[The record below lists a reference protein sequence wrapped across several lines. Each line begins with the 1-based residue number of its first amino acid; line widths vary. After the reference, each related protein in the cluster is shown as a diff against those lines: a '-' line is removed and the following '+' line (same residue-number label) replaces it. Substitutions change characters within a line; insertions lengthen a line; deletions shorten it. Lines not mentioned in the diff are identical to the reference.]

1 MSKPLSLGLNLG
13 RKPGLSK
20 PAPPKRKPIFGGD
33 DGDSD
38 DDGGPRAEAI
48 TTLTDAAPQP
58 SGPKHSQTRRAGKGK
73 GGPPPPP
80 PSGPPKPKRPD
91 GGGGGG
97 GAGPAHALGD
107 LASALTSRRYAER
120 AEREDPSI
128 YDYDAAYDAF
138 KAPARNAAAAAS
150 AQAAERKPQ
159 YMANLKKAVEVR
171 ERDRKIAE
179 DKKMKR
185 EREAEGD
192 EFADKDMFVTEAYRK
207 QQEENRRLEEEE
219 RRREEDEAR
228 RNKSGGMT
236 GFYKQLL
243 DRGEQAHAEMVRAAE
258 ELQHR
263 KKTGG
268 GGGDDK
274 VVEDAAAATAAEEE
288 DESGDKGAADKAR
301 RINEQGGDV
310 AINEEGQV
318 VDKRELLRGGLNI
331 VPKKK
336 QQADAAAAAAA
347 AAAAN
352 YRERDRRD
360 GGRGASSSSLTGRGG
375 GRQAM
380 RDRQSRALEAQYEQ
394 ALKRSRDEA
403 AEERAKV
410 ELASK
415 SQKTAADISS
425 AKERYLARKKA
436 AAEAKAQGLPG
447 EP

>member
-1 MSKPLSLGLNLG
+1 MSKPLSLGLNLSK
-13 RKPGLSK
+13 KPGLSK

-38 DDGGPRAEAI
+38 DDGPGVEAKAEAKAEAI
-48 TTLTDAAPQP
+48 TTLTDAASRPP
-58 SGPKHSQTRRAGKGK
+58 GPEQSQARRAGKGK
-73 GGPPPPP
+73 GGPQP

-91 GGGGGG
+91 GGG
-97 GAGPAHALGD
+97 AGQARGLGD
-107 LASALTSRRYAER
+107 LASALTSRKYAEG

-150 AQAAERKPQ
+150 AAERKPQ

-179 DKKMKR
+179 DKKVKR

-192 EFADKDMFVTEAYRK
+192 EFADKDMFVTEAYRQ

-243 DRGEQAHAEMVRAAE
+243 DRGDQIHAEMVKAAE

-263 KKTGG
+263 KKTD
-268 GGGDDK
+268 GGGD
-274 VVEDAAAATAAEEE
+274 VAAEDSAAAEEE
-288 DESGDKGAADKAR
+288 DKSDDKSAAEKAR

-318 VDKRELLRGGLNI
+318 VDKRELLKGGLNI
-331 VPKKK
+331 ALKKK
-336 QQADAAAAAAA
+336 QPAEASAKD
-347 AAAAN
+347 
-352 YRERDRRD
+352 RDRDRDRRD
-360 GGRGASSSSLTGRGG
+360 GGRGASSSLAGRSGG
-375 GRQAM
+375 KQAM
-380 RDRQSRALEAQYEQ
+380 RDRQSRMLEAQYEQ

-436 AAEAKAQGLPG
+436 ATEAKAQGLPG

>member
-1 MSKPLSLGLNLG
+1 MSKPLSLGLNFTK
-13 RKPGLSK
+13 KPGLSK

-38 DDGGPRAEAI
+38 DGGDPGAEAKAEAI
-48 TTLTDAAPQP
+48 TTLSDATPRP
-58 SGPKHSQTRRAGKGK
+58 SDHEQSSQARRAGKGK
-73 GGPPPPP
+73 SAPQP
-80 PSGPPKPKRPD
+80 PSGPPKPKRLD
-91 GGGGGG
+91 GGG
-97 GAGPAHALGD
+97 PHPQLGD
-107 LASALTSRRYAER
+107 LASALTSRRYAEG

-138 KAPARNAAAAAS
+138 KAPARNAAAAS
-150 AQAAERKPQ
+150 AGGAERKPQ
-159 YMANLKKAVEVR
+159 YMASLKKMVEVR

-192 EFADKDMFVTEAYRK
+192 EFAGKDMFVTEAYKR

-243 DRGEQAHAEMVRAAE
+243 DRGDQMHADMVRAAE

-263 KKTGG
+263 KKTVAE
-268 GGGDDK
+268 DDTAEE
-274 VVEDAAAATAAEEE
+274 VEEEE
-288 DESGDKGAADKAR
+288 DKSAAEKAR
-301 RINEQGGDV
+301 RINEEGGDV

-318 VDKRELLRGGLNI
+318 VDKRELLKGGLN
-331 VPKKK
+331 VVLKKK
-336 QQADAAAAAAA
+336 QPADATAAKDKDKD
-347 AAAAN
+347 
-352 YRERDRRD
+352 RDRDRRD
-360 GGRGASSSSLTGRGG
+360 HGRGG
-375 GRQAM
+375 SSFAGSGGGKQAM
-380 RDRQSRALEAQYEQ
+380 RDRQSRMLEAQYEQ
-394 ALKRSRDEA
+394 ALKRSREEA

-410 ELASK
+410 ELAAK
-415 SQKTAADISS
+415 SQKTASDISS

-436 AAEAKAQGLPG
+436 AAEAKAQGLSG